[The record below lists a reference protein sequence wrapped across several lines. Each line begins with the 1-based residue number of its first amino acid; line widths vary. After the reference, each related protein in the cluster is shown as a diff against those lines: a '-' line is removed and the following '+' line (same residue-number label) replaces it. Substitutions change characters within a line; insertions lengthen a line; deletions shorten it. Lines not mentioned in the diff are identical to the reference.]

1 MPQSVR
7 RVITGIDEAG
17 KSVFI
22 ADGDSAS
29 TVAIEQIKLART
41 GIWRLDETPTDAS
54 DGHEPP
60 GGSISMEP
68 APGGMTFMTV
78 ELPPDASISREIDMA
93 ALGQEMAS
101 KVPGMM
107 ESLDPA
113 RGIGMHKTE
122 TIDFI
127 TVVSGEVS
135 LKLDDGAEVRLKAGD
150 LVVQRGTWH
159 AWRNR
164 SSEPCVLSA
173 VMVSTRKPDSA

>member
-7 RVITGIDEAG
+7 RVITGINDAG
-17 KSVFI
+17 KSVFM
-22 ADGDSAS
+22 ADGESAS
-29 TVAIEQIKLART
+29 TVTIEQIKLART
-41 GIWRLDETPTDAS
+41 GIWPLDEPPTEVS
-54 DGHEPP
+54 DGREPP

-78 ELPPDASISREIDMA
+78 ELPPDASVSRELDMA
-93 ALGQEMAS
+93 ALGKEMAS

-113 RGIGMHKTE
+113 RGFGMHRTD
-122 TIDFI
+122 TIDFV
-127 TVVSGEVS
+127 TVVSGEVF
-135 LKLDDGAEVRLKAGD
+135 LKLDDGAEVHLSAGD

-164 SSEPCVLSA
+164 SSEPCILSA
-173 VMVSTRKPDSA
+173 VMVSAKKS